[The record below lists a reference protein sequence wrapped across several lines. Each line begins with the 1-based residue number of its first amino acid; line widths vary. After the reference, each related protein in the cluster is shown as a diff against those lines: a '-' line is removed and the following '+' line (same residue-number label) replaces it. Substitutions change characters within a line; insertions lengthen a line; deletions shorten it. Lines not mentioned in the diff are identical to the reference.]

1 MQTCSS
7 GVSIVSEAL
16 SELRSASHDELVQRI
31 AWIDEG
37 RVPLGYILPF
47 PIEKH
52 VVLYRFCLL
61 EYYAT
66 RGAEVPCQNQLKAA
80 LATFEG
86 QDSLVIADTGSGKT
100 LIIALLLLINSVPD
114 RISITV
120 SPLKRLQVTQV
131 CFPTRHLQ

>member
-7 GVSIVSEAL
+7 GVSTVSEAF
-16 SELRSASHDELVQRI
+16 SEVRSASHDELVQRI

-37 RVPLGYILPF
+37 RVPLGYILLF
-47 PIEKH
+47 PIEKR

-61 EYYAT
+61 AYYAT
-66 RGAEVPCQNQLKAA
+66 GGAEVPRENQLKAA
-80 LATFEG
+80 LASYEG
-86 QDSLVIADTGSGKT
+86 QDSLVIAGTGSGKT
-100 LIIALLLLINSVPD
+100 LVIALLLLINSVPD
-114 RISITV
+114 RVSITV